1 MISTAERHLATYPN
15 ARASTLARLLKVDAK
30 CAQIARENLARE
42 EKRVDDAM
50 RACMKTFAIN
60 VWAAEARGALGGGA

>member
-1 MISTAERHLATYPN
+1 MNMLTQVRAHPRKKPFADRKARINASLAITAA
-15 ARASTLARLLKVDAK
+15 
-30 CAQIARENLARE
+30 ENLARE

-60 VWAAEARGALGGGA
+60 VWRAEARGALGGGA